1 MNAIFLDKDG
11 TLIVDKDYSY
21 KIEDIEFIP
30 RAFQALKL
38 LQEKNYNLFII
49 TNQSGIAKGYFTKKD
64 TEKQLD
70 FIVKSLNKKG
80 IKIQKYS
87 YCPHSPEENCECRK
101 PKTKMLDDLI
111 KKYKINTKKSFVI
124 GDKLTDI
131 ETGKKLDIK
140 TVLVMTGKTKKP
152 INQKISPNFIAKDLY
167 EASKIIA
174 NLKN

>member
-11 TLIVDKDYSY
+11 TLIMDKNYSY

-30 RAFQALKL
+30 RVFQGLKQL
-38 LQEKNYNLFII
+38 EKNYNLFII

-80 IKIQKYS
+80 IKIRKYS
-87 YCPHSPEENCECRK
+87 YCPHSNKENCECRK

-131 ETGKKLDIK
+131 ETGKKLNIK

-167 EASKIIA
+167 EASKIIE